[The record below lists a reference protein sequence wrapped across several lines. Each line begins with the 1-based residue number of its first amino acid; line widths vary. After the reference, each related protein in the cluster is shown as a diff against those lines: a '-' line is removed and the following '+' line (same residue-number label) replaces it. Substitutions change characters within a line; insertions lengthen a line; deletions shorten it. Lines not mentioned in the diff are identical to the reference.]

1 MATRID
7 YNCTTGVQTVREETA
22 EELEEREAGQAAYEL
37 QVAADEAAGE
47 ATVAARAS
55 AEAKLVELGLS
66 ADEIAALV
74 G

>member
-22 EELEEREAGQAAYEL
+22 EELEEREAGQAAWEL
-37 QVAADEAAGE
+37 QVAADEAAAA
-47 ATVAARAS
+47 ATAAARAS
-55 AEAKLVELGLS
+55 GEAKLAALGLS
-66 ADEIAALV
+66 VDEIAALV